1 MEFHRKLTS
10 ILCFLLSSHH
20 RIQFFHNISYFTS
33 QLIKVFFNVPC
44 ASWEWKTTLV
54 FLQQSLTVVCLFFYI
69 TFINPSSPKITIS
82 FLVTIWSFFSFY
94 FVSVIFYLFSTLVTR
109 RKTFLY
115 FFLPSSKFTFFFILF
130 KNMPLSTLLILAT
143 CVSYINFLRV
153 AQLAIKSL
161 CCLLVQEHIKSLQ
174 ITLVNVISL
183 WIFHILV
190 VLHKPR

>member
-1 MEFHRKLTS
+1 MFDVLSESGKSHYFSCSKVW
-10 ILCFLLSSHH
+10 LL
-20 RIQFFHNISYFTS
+20 F
-33 QLIKVFFNVPC
+33 
-44 ASWEWKTTLV
+44 
-54 FLQQSLTVVCLFFYI
+54 VCLFFCLI
-69 TFINPSSPKITIS
+69 TFRNPSTLTIS
-82 FLVTIWSFFSFY
+82 LVTIWSVFSFS
-94 FVSVIFYLFSTLVTR
+94 FIFLMFFYLFSTLVTR

-130 KNMPLSTLLILAT
+130 KNMLLSTLLILAT

>member
-1 MEFHRKLTS
+1 ME
-10 ILCFLLSSHH
+10 CF
-20 RIQFFHNISYFTS
+20 FF
-33 QLIKVFFNVPC
+33 L
-44 ASWEWKTTLV
+44 
-54 FLQQSLTVVCLFFYI
+54 
-69 TFINPSSPKITIS
+69 
-82 FLVTIWSFFSFY
+82 FY
-94 FVSVIFYLFSTLVTR
+94 FSHLFSTLVTR
-109 RKTFLY
+109 RKTLLY

-130 KNMPLSTLLILAT
+130 KSMPLSTLLILAT

-190 VLHKPR
+190 CYINHTNYCIEYMQASSPGSWSEFLFINYISQFNHKFFLPPP

>member
-1 MEFHRKLTS
+1 MEFHPKLTS

-82 FLVTIWSFFSFY
+82 FLVTIWSFFFFLFCFCYLLSF
-94 FVSVIFYLFSTLVTR
+94 FHARDKTKNISLFL
-109 RKTFLY
+109 
-115 FFLPSSKFTFFFILF
+115 LPSSKFTFFLILF
-130 KNMPLSTLLILAT
+130 KNMLLSTLLILTACRT
-143 CVSYINFLRV
+143 RV
-153 AQLAIKSL
+153 IYKLGKGPSSPKSL
-161 CCLLVQEHIKSLQ
+161 CVA
-174 ITLVNVISL
+174 
-183 WIFHILV
+183 
-190 VLHKPR
+190 